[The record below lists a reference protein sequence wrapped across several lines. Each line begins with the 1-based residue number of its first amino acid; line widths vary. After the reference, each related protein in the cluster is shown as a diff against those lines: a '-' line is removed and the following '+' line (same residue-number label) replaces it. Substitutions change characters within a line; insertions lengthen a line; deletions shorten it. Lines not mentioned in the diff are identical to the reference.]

1 MGYDS
6 AESICDAV
14 LQKVTPQDLVFQRQD
29 DYGDRYT
36 AIISLTDQ
44 REQLREI
51 LTAWIVLKGKNIAR
65 FVTAVPQRSR
75 RQK

>member
-1 MGYDS
+1 MGYDT
-6 AESICDAV
+6 AESIRDTI

-29 DYGDRYT
+29 AYGDRYT
-36 AIISLTDQ
+36 VIVSLTDH
-44 REQLREI
+44 REQSREI